1 MGDSWIITVPNEALT
16 PQAAFDRIKAET
28 GHLAEVHRFEI
39 PMHALQVG
47 TLDSLMVRPLS
58 PPRAA
63 AAAAAAAAGMHSHPS
78 LLVLLFLPTVP
89 ER

>member
-47 TLDSLMVRPLS
+47 TLDSLMVRPRRRRRRRRRRHAFS
-58 PPRAA
+58 PIAA
-63 AAAAAAAAGMHSHPS
+63 RPALLAHSP
-78 LLVLLFLPTVP
+78 
-89 ER
+89 